1 MERLKKLSIMMIL
14 VLAGLLF
21 CTTVAS
27 AKPIELSFGLIVP
40 PKHLRY
46 VQALEPWVKMIEE
59 RTKGAVKINP
69 YFNMT
74 LSPAAEMFDAT
85 VSGVADM
92 SECYTFGV
100 PGRFAA
106 TEYLML
112 PETGFKTSLS
122 ASRAVWHLYKT
133 FPEVRNE
140 YKGVK
145 VLFLHSVPGAKL
157 MMKKKAV
164 RSLEDLKGMKIAAS
178 GAIGVKIGKALGF
191 SPVSMPTADIYEA
204 QDKGVIDGH
213 IRPCELLVSRRLFE
227 VTKYI
232 VDMDMGHDL
241 FYMVMNQN
249 TWNKLP
255 PEAQKAFEE
264 FSGDWAV
271 DFIGKAQDK
280 FDKEAQDEAI
290 GKGLELI
297 TLSPQ
302 EQARWRKILI
312 PVQEQYATEL
322 ESKKLPGKKIAEE
335 LKSFLEKKK

>member
-1 MERLKKLSIMMIL
+1 MKTNKIRFLLLAVVYGAILLSATFAM
-14 VLAGLLF
+14 
-21 CTTVAS
+21 

-46 VQALEPWVKMIEE
+46 VQALEPWMKMIEE
-59 RTKGAVKINP
+59 KSKGAIKINP

-92 SECYTFGV
+92 SECYTFGN
-100 PGRFAA
+100 PGRFLA

-112 PETGFKTSLS
+112 PETGFKSSLA
-122 ASRAVWHLYKT
+122 ASRALWHLYKT
-133 FPEVRNE
+133 FPEVRAE

-145 VLFLHSVPGAKL
+145 VLFLHSVPAAKL

-164 RSLEDLKGMKIAAS
+164 RSVEDVKGLKIAAS
-178 GAIGVKIGKALGF
+178 GAIGAKVGRALGF
-191 SPVSMPTADIYEA
+191 SPVSMPTADIYES

-213 IRPCELLVSRRLFE
+213 IRPSELLVSRRFYE

-241 FYMVMNQN
+241 FYVAMNEK
-249 TWNKLP
+249 TWNKLT
-255 PEAQKAFEE
+255 PEVQKAFEE

-280 FDKEAQDEAI
+280 FDKEAETEVI

-297 TLSPQ
+297 TLTPP
-302 EQARWRKILI
+302 EQAKWRKLLT
-312 PVQEQYATEL
+312 PVQEQYAAEL
-322 ESKKLPGKKIAEE
+322 EAKKLPGKKIAEE
-335 LKSFLEKKK
+335 LKKFLATSK

>member
-1 MERLKKLSIMMIL
+1 MERKKRLSLIMIL
-14 VLAGLLF
+14 VLGGILF
-21 CTTVAS
+21 CMTVAS

-46 VQALEPWVKMIEE
+46 LQVLEPWSKMIEE

-85 VSGVADM
+85 VAGVADV
-92 SECYTFGV
+92 SESYTFGT

-122 ASRAVWHLYKT
+122 CSRALWHLYKT
-133 FPEVRNE
+133 FPEVRAE

-145 VLFLHSVPGAKL
+145 VLWLHSVPGAKL
-157 MMKKKAV
+157 MMKKKGV

-178 GAIGVKIGKALGF
+178 GAIGVKVGKALGF

-241 FYMVMNQN
+241 FYMAMNLK
-249 TWNKLP
+249 TWDKLP

-280 FDKEAQDEAI
+280 FDKEAQDEVI
-290 GKGLELI
+290 GKGVELI

-302 EQARWRKILI
+302 EQAKWRNTLI
-312 PVQEQYATEL
+312 PVQQQYAAEL
-322 ESKKLPGKKIAEE
+322 ESKKLPGKKIAED
-335 LKSFLEKKK
+335 LKTFLEKNK

>member
-1 MERLKKLSIMMIL
+1 MERLKKLSIMMVLIL
-14 VLAGLLF
+14 IGMLF
-21 CTTVAS
+21 CTTIAS

-46 VQALEPWVKMIEE
+46 VQAIEPWMKMIEE
-59 RTKGAVKINP
+59 RSKNTVKINP

-74 LSPAAEMFDAT
+74 LSPATEMFDAT

-100 PGRFAA
+100 PGRFLA

-112 PETGFKTSLS
+112 PETGFKSSLS
-122 ASRAVWHLYKT
+122 ASRALWHLYKT
-133 FPEVRNE
+133 FPEVRAE
-140 YKGVK
+140 YKGVR
-145 VLFLHSVPGAKL
+145 VLFLHSVPAAKL

-164 RSLEDLKGMKIAAS
+164 RSVEDVKGLKIAAS
-178 GAIGVKIGKALGF
+178 GQIGVKVGKALGF
-191 SPVSMPTADIYEA
+191 TPVSMPTADIYEA

-213 IRPCELLVSRRLFE
+213 IRPSELLVSRRHYE

-232 VDMDMGHDL
+232 IDTDMGHDL
-241 FYMVMNQN
+241 FYVAMNEK

-280 FDKEAQDEAI
+280 FDKEAQDEVI

-297 TLSPQ
+297 SLAPP
-302 EQARWRKILI
+302 EQAKWRNNLI
-312 PVQEQYATEL
+312 PVQEQYAAEL

-335 LKSFLEKKK
+335 LKKFLEKNK

>member
-1 MERLKKLSIMMIL
+1 MERLKKLSIMMTL
-14 VLAGLLF
+14 VLVGMVV

-27 AKPIELSFGLIVP
+27 AKPIELSLGLIVP

-46 VQALEPWVKMIEE
+46 LQVIEPWSKMIEE

-92 SECYTFGV
+92 SESYTFGI
-100 PGRFAA
+100 PGKFPA

-112 PETGFKTSLS
+112 PETGFKTSS
-122 ASRAVWHLYKT
+122 STSRALWRLYKT
-133 FPEVRNE
+133 FPEVRAE

-145 VLFLHSVPGAKL
+145 VLWLHSVPGAKL

-191 SPVSMPTADIYEA
+191 SPVTMPTGDIYEA

-213 IRPCELLVSRRLFE
+213 IRPAELLVSRRLFE

-241 FYMVMNQN
+241 F
-249 TWNKLP
+249 
-255 PEAQKAFEE
+255 A
-264 FSGDWAV
+264 
-271 DFIGKAQDK
+271 
-280 FDKEAQDEAI
+280 
-290 GKGLELI
+290 
-297 TLSPQ
+297 
-302 EQARWRKILI
+302 
-312 PVQEQYATEL
+312 
-322 ESKKLPGKKIAEE
+322 
-335 LKSFLEKKK
+335 

>member
-1 MERLKKLSIMMIL
+1 M
-14 VLAGLLF
+14 
-21 CTTVAS
+21 
-27 AKPIELSFGLIVP
+27 
-40 PKHLRY
+40 
-46 VQALEPWVKMIEE
+46 KMIEE
-59 RTKGAVKINP
+59 RSKGTVKINP

-74 LSPAAEMFDAT
+74 LSPATEMFDAT
-85 VSGVADM
+85 VSGVADL

-100 PGRFAA
+100 PGRFLA

-112 PETGFKTSLS
+112 PETGFKSSLS
-122 ASRAVWHLYKT
+122 ASRALWHLYKT

-140 YKGVK
+140 YKGVR
-145 VLFLHSVPGAKL
+145 VLFLHSVPAAKL

-164 RSLEDLKGMKIAAS
+164 RSVEDLKGMKIAAS
-178 GAIGVKIGKALGF
+178 GAIGVKVGKALGF
-191 SPVSMPTADIYEA
+191 TPVSMPTADIYEA

-213 IRPCELLVSRRLFE
+213 IRPSELLVSRRHYE

-241 FYMVMNQN
+241 FYVAMNEK

-280 FDKEAQDEAI
+280 FDKEAQDEVI

-297 TLSPQ
+297 TLVSQ
-302 EQARWRKILI
+302 EQAKWRNTLI
-312 PVQEQYATEL
+312 PVQEQYAAEL

-335 LKSFLEKKK
+335 LKRFLEKNK

>member
-14 VLAGLLF
+14 VLIGMLF
-21 CTTVAS
+21 CTVIAS

-46 VQALEPWVKMIEE
+46 VQALEPWMKMIEE
-59 RTKGAVKINP
+59 RSKGAVKINP

-74 LSPAAEMFDAT
+74 LSPATEMFDAT

-100 PGRFAA
+100 PGRFLA

-122 ASRAVWHLYKT
+122 ASRALWHLYKT

-145 VLFLHSVPGAKL
+145 VLFLHSVPAAKL

-164 RSLEDLKGMKIAAS
+164 RSVEDVKGLKIAAS
-178 GAIGVKIGKALGF
+178 GAIGVKVGKALGF
-191 SPVSMPTADIYEA
+191 TPVSMPTADIYEA

-213 IRPCELLVSRRLFE
+213 IRPAELLVSRRHYE

-232 VDMDMGHDL
+232 IDMDMGHDL
-241 FYMVMNQN
+241 FYVAMNEK

-271 DFIGKAQDK
+271 DFIGKVQDK
-280 FDKEAQDEAI
+280 FDKEAQDEVI

-302 EQARWRKILI
+302 EQAKWRKALI
-312 PVQEQYATEL
+312 PVQDQYAAEL

-335 LKSFLEKKK
+335 LKRFLEKNK

>member
-1 MERLKKLSIMMIL
+1 MERLKRLSLMMVLI
-14 VLAGLLF
+14 LAGMLF
-21 CTTVAS
+21 CTMIAS

-46 VQALEPWVKMIEE
+46 LQALEPWSKMIEE

-85 VSGVADM
+85 VAGVADI
-92 SECYTFGV
+92 SESYTFGT

-133 FPEVRNE
+133 FPEVRAE

-145 VLFLHSVPGAKL
+145 VLWLHSVPGAKL

-178 GAIGVKIGKALGF
+178 GAIGVKVGRALGF
-191 SPVSMPTADIYEA
+191 SPVSMPTGDIYEA

-213 IRPCELLVSRRLFE
+213 IRPSELLVSRRLFE

-241 FYMVMNQN
+241 FFMAMNLN
-249 TWNKLP
+249 AWNKLP
-255 PEAQKAFEE
+255 PEVQKVFEE
-264 FSGDWAV
+264 LSGDWAV

-297 TLSPQ
+297 TLPTQ
-302 EQARWRKILI
+302 EQARWRKILT
-312 PVQEQYATEL
+312 PVQEQYAAEL

-335 LKSFLEKKK
+335 LKRFLEKNK